1 MTIKKELWDA
11 DSAWFRTLY
20 PDGHS
25 EFCYSIQ
32 GFDALNALADKTMI
46 KDALKHL
53 PDFLGNNGITSI
65 AYTDKIHFEEL
76 DTDWSGGGA
85 YTGDGPQLA
94 LFLYN
99 FNYPDIAWD
108 VLKRFLWMG
117 KHMAYYP
124 QELYYNR
131 PQAPAHKRANII
143 SGMAGAQTILFG
155 MIGLKYETDGGI
167 YIFPQPPLSSEITM
181 NDLNISGKSVD
192 IELNNGNMK
201 INIDEKIIYN
211 GKIKKLKIL

>member
-1 MTIKKELWDA
+1 MESGTFGRYGNMLGQNQYERMQWRLLADSIKMTIKKELWDA

-32 GFDALNALADKTMI
+32 GFDALNALGDKTLI
-46 KDALKHL
+46 KDALRHI

-65 AYTDKIHFEEL
+65 AYTDKVHFEEL

-99 FNYPDIAWD
+99 FNYPDFAWD

-124 QELYYNR
+124 QEVYYNR
-131 PQAPAHKRANII
+131 PQGPAHKRANII

-155 MIGLKYETDGGI
+155 MIGLKYETDGSV
-167 YIFPQPPLSSEITM
+167 FTSFLSR
-181 NDLNISGKSVD
+181 LFH
-192 IELNNGNMK
+192 
-201 INIDEKIIYN
+201 
-211 GKIKKLKIL
+211 LK